1 MSHPSPAALL
11 ELHFE
16 ESTGGQ
22 RAALSE
28 HVRQCPPCRALLEEV
43 LRLERALA
51 AGPDDAP
58 PPDGLQRV
66 LARVARAQPVRAP
79 QAEWAR
85 AAVPGAAALLA
96 GWWAIRTGAERLA
109 ALGLVPGPF
118 ADSLSGDL
126 LGLSLSA
133 LGVFGCGAL
142 VTLALAPVLILEEDA
157 ARSAPRLVF
166 GNAPRRMNR
175 RGGEG

>member
-16 ESTGGQ
+16 ESTGAE
-22 RAALSE
+22 RVALAE
-28 HVRQCPPCRALLEEV
+28 HVRQCPPCGALLEEV
-43 LRLERALA
+43 RRLEQALA

-66 LARVARAQPVRAP
+66 LARVARTQPARAR

-109 ALGLVPGPF
+109 SLGLVPGPL
-118 ADSLSGDL
+118 AGSVSGDL
-126 LGLSLSA
+126 LGLA
-133 LGVFGCGAL
+133 LASVGVVAVGAL
-142 VTLALAPVLILEEDA
+142 VTLAVAPVLILEGDA
-157 ARSAPRLVF
+157 ARSAPR
-166 GNAPRRMNR
+166 A
-175 RGGEG
+175 EH

>member
-16 ESTGGQ
+16 ESTGAE
-22 RAALSE
+22 RAALAE
-28 HVRQCPPCRALLEEV
+28 HVRQCPPCGALLDEV

-51 AGPDDAP
+51 VPNEAP
-58 PPDGLQRV
+58 PADGLQRV
-66 LARVARAQPVRAP
+66 LARVARTQPARAR

-96 GWWAIRTGAERLA
+96 GWWAIRTGAERVVS
-109 ALGLVPGPF
+109 LGLVPGPL
-118 ADSLSGDL
+118 AGSLSGDL

-133 LGVFGCGAL
+133 LAVVAFGAL
-142 VTLALAPVLILEEDA
+142 LTLAVAPVLILESHG
-157 ARSAPRLVF
+157 RS
-166 GNAPRRMNR
+166 
-175 RGGEG
+175 

>member
-1 MSHPSPAALL
+1 MRHPSPAALL

-16 ESTGGQ
+16 ESTGAE
-22 RAALSE
+22 RAALAE
-28 HVRQCPPCRALLEEV
+28 HVRQCPPCATLLEEV

-66 LARVARAQPVRAP
+66 LARVARTQPARAR

-96 GWWAIRTGAERLA
+96 GWWAIRTGAERA
-109 ALGLVPGPF
+109 ASLGLVPGSL
-118 ADSLSGDL
+118 AGSLSGDL

-133 LGVFGCGAL
+133 LAVVAFGAV
-142 VTLALAPVLILEEDA
+142 VTLAIAPVLILDA
-157 ARSAPRLVF
+157 ARSAPRFVVA
-166 GNAPRRMNR
+166 NAPPRMNR
-175 RGGEG
+175 GGREG